1 MFAFIAISKA
11 QLTQAENVTILRVV
25 VLASPTPTNPSWTIL
40 PQKVVADGS
49 YDHSHGGTMYFAY
62 TGSINPPAPNETLLF
77 PNVTAMGT
85 FALTDTIALGTP
97 DAENRVEPH
106 CAAVYT
112 PLHVLPHAITQKKGP
127 MPVAWKMGHGIA
139 PIATVGVDASA
150 VLVDPARR

>member
-1 MFAFIAISKA
+1 VNPQIGTDAYGVYVAANQFLEDFSSLLGPNIFAISKA
-11 QLTQAENVTILRVV
+11 QLTQAENATILRVV
-25 VLASPTPTNPSWTIL
+25 VPASPTPTNPSWTIL
-40 PQKVVADGS
+40 PQKVAADGS

-85 FALTDTIALGTP
+85 FAVTDTIALGTP

-112 PLHVLPHAITQKKGP
+112 PPHVLPHAVTQRK
-127 MPVAWKMGHGIA
+127 
-139 PIATVGVDASA
+139 
-150 VLVDPARR
+150 DPCR